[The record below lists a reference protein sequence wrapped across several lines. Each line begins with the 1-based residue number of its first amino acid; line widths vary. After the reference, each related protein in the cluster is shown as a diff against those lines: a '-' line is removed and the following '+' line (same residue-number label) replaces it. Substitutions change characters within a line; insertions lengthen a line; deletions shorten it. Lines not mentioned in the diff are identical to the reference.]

1 MTSTGRNAPASA
13 PAGAS
18 HPAAS
23 GAPAPVLELDRVTL
37 ELGDRTILRDT
48 GFSVNQGEFI
58 GVLGPNGAGK
68 TTLMRAVLGLVP
80 AAQGTIRVL
89 GQPVERGNA
98 SIGYMPQTRS
108 ALAGRRVRGRDF
120 VAMAADGHRWG
131 LPHAD
136 AKTRA
141 DVERVLDLVG
151 GLKLAE
157 RPLSELSGGERQ
169 RLLLA
174 QCLLGNPKLLLLDE
188 PLISLDPHHQKSVV
202 ELVRRVQRELGIA
215 VLFSAHELNP
225 LLNSLDRVLYLGSG
239 VAALGTVDEV
249 ITRPVLSRLYG
260 SPIDVMRVNGRIF
273 VMSGDVEV
281 EKHDHEHEHDEAG
294 GHSHSHSHATDT
306 STMFEYDFMV
316 NAFAASGIVAVL
328 AGVVGYFLV
337 MRGQTFAGHAL
348 SHVGFTGATGAVL
361 IGISPIW
368 GMIGFTLAAGVGM
381 GALGERLAGRDVA
394 IGVILS
400 LSLGFGLLFLHFF
413 TAYATQVTALLFGNV
428 LGVNSSTLIVLA
440 ALGVVSLGA
449 LAAIMRPLLFASL
462 QPELAEAKGVSL
474 RRVSVLFLAIAAL
487 AVAACTQIVGVLLVF
502 TLMVGPAAAAQNM
515 TTRLSTGLVL
525 AAVFA
530 LVQAWLGL
538 TLAFYTD
545 WPTSFWITVLSAV
558 VYGGSLL
565 RRR

>member
-1 MTSTGRNAPASA
+1 MTLTGRNAPASA
-13 PAGAS
+13 SGS
-18 HPAAS
+18 PAAS
-23 GAPAPVLELDRVTL
+23 AAASAPRTAPVLELDHVTL
-37 ELGDRTILRDT
+37 ELGGRTILRDT
-48 GFSVNQGEFI
+48 GFVVNQGEFI

-80 AAQGTIRVL
+80 AAQGAIRVL

-151 GLKLAE
+151 GRKLAE
-157 RPLSELSGGERQ
+157 RLLSELSGGERQ

-202 ELVRRVQRELGIA
+202 ELVRSVQRELGIA

-281 EKHDHEHEHDEAG
+281 EKHDHEHEHDEDG
-294 GHSHSHSHATDT
+294 GHSHSHAHGHSH
-306 STMFEYDFMV
+306 
-316 NAFAASGIVAVL
+316 
-328 AGVVGYFLV
+328 
-337 MRGQTFAGHAL
+337 GH
-348 SHVGFTGATGAVL
+348 SHQHD
-361 IGISPIW
+361 S
-368 GMIGFTLAAGVGM
+368 
-381 GALGERLAGRDVA
+381 RDGHTHDV
-394 IGVILS
+394 
-400 LSLGFGLLFLHFF
+400 
-413 TAYATQVTALLFGNV
+413 
-428 LGVNSSTLIVLA
+428 
-440 ALGVVSLGA
+440 
-449 LAAIMRPLLFASL
+449 
-462 QPELAEAKGVSL
+462 
-474 RRVSVLFLAIAAL
+474 
-487 AVAACTQIVGVLLVF
+487 
-502 TLMVGPAAAAQNM
+502 
-515 TTRLSTGLVL
+515 
-525 AAVFA
+525 
-530 LVQAWLGL
+530 
-538 TLAFYTD
+538 
-545 WPTSFWITVLSAV
+545 
-558 VYGGSLL
+558 
-565 RRR
+565 